1 MGQPFVLK
9 AGIKAGIDMR
19 KYLIL
24 CLLLAGV
31 YAQAGV
37 WQWSAEVTGWVSAE
51 TKESPVAFLWVPEDC
66 AQVRALVWGN
76 HNMSEE
82 DLFER
87 PAFRRKMSELGFAV
101 LWITPGLDMKWDVET
116 GCQTAFDGVLK
127 DLAEKS
133 GYTELSTVPLVPLGH
148 SAMATFPWNFA
159 AWNPERTLAVISLH
173 GDAPRTNLTGY
184 GRENLEWGRTRNIDG
199 IPALMIMGE
208 YEWWDARLR
217 PALAFRMM
225 YPQSCI
231 SFLCDAGQGHFDVSD
246 HLVSYVNVFLEKA
259 AALRLPSPSPSPS
272 GLESMEPVVLK
283 KVDVKGGWLAATWEP
298 TGQKR
303 PKPAPYGSYR
313 GNPHE
318 AFWYADEEMARLT
331 EAYYARSLGKQLP
344 YLGFEYEGALM
355 PYDPNGHA
363 RYELRLTGDASL
375 DAALRFKLEAHFL
388 DSTRTHM
395 YTASDGPA
403 ALDASVI
410 SVDRICGPV
419 EKESD
424 STFLIRFYHMG
435 LNNPRRTAEIWL
447 LAHTPSNNRYKSAV
461 QQIRVVFPFS
471 FSETEGRTIVLDAL
485 PNIDA
490 SVAELPLRAHST
502 LNLDLPIY
510 YYVKEGPAKVVGDRL
525 VLTGI
530 PPRSRFPLRV
540 TVVAWQL
547 DPSGRLP
554 VQFGEGSFFVSGVR

>member
-1 MGQPFVLK
+1 
-9 AGIKAGIDMR
+9 MR
-19 KYLIL
+19 KYLL
-24 CLLLAGV
+24 FCLLLAGV
-31 YAQAGV
+31 HVQAGV

-51 TKESPVAFLWVPEDC
+51 TKASPVAFLWVPEDC

-87 PAFRRKMSELGFAV
+87 PAFRQKMSELGFAV

-127 DLAEKS
+127 DLALKS
-133 GYTELSTVPLVPLGH
+133 GYTELSTVPLVPVGH

-159 AWNPERTLAVISLH
+159 AWNAERTLAVISLH

-225 YPQSCI
+225 YPKSCI

-246 HLVSYVNVFLEKA
+246 QLVSYVNVFLEKA
-259 AALRLPSPSPSPS
+259 AALRLPV
-272 GLESMEPVVLK
+272 EPTQAMDPLALR
-283 KVDVKGGWLAATWEP
+283 KVDVKGGWLAAAWEP

-303 PKPAPYGSYR
+303 PEPAPYVSYG

-375 DAALRFKLEAHFL
+375 DAALRFKLKAHFM
-388 DSTRTHM
+388 DSTRTLLLDGSFEQAGLC
-395 YTASDGPA
+395 AST
-403 ALDASVI
+403 I

-419 EKESD
+419 VKESD

-447 LAHTPSNNRYKSAV
+447 LAHTPSNDRYKSAV

-485 PNIDA
+485 PDVCA
-490 SVAELPLRAHST
+490 SVGNVALRAHST
-502 LNLDLPIY
+502 LDLPIY

-547 DPSGRLP
+547 DPSGRFP
-554 VQFGEGSFFVSGVR
+554 VQFGEGSFCVNGVRR